1 MTTLTDRTSDSS
13 SLPPWA
19 QTFSH
24 VKLFCPPYGH
34 RFCPLPGVGHHTLW
48 TSRLFEDRSGN
59 SSLTSSSSRTLRCT
73 FCNMRVGS
81 KGYVGGCA
89 YGCNLS
95 LSLSLPLTLS
105 LPSLSLSRARSLS
118 PSLSPS
124 PSLSLSL
131 SLSLSQCARM
141 VRAGGG
147 GGMEAPFRVNLILN
161 LSKKANRKRVDS
173 TKHVEKWNQP
183 T

>member
-48 TSRLFEDRSGN
+48 TSQLFEDRSGN

-95 LSLSLPLTLS
+95 LSLSLP
-105 LPSLSLSRARSLS
+105 
-118 PSLSPS
+118 LSPS